1 MKHII
6 RLANAALIAA
16 MCVLYAQ
23 LTLNISHKPAV
34 IAAAILLTAN
44 FLRILAKP
52 SLVKNSNIRLKSI
65 YNGRELLVIYVW
77 SWVFHIAVL
86 LMWKT
91 FAEWSAAWFAVY
103 LTLMFVSGAV
113 ITAAAVIRLVVSSAR
128 LGIVTRL
135 MLILL
140 WWVPIVNV
148 FVIMKASDIAYR
160 EYELETQRNEL
171 NDIRK
176 ESEMCKTKYPILMV
190 HGVFFRD
197 MKYLNYWGRIPR
209 ELIRNGAQ
217 VYYGNQ
223 QSAASVEDSA
233 AELAERITEI
243 VNTTGCGKVNIIAH
257 SKGGLDARY
266 ALSALGMDKYTASL
280 TTVCT
285 PHRGCGFADFLL
297 KKSSYALK
305 LFIARHYNDTLKK
318 LGDKSPDFLS
328 AVSDLTEENCRLL
341 NATVTDKEGVLYQS
355 IGTNMKNSKSAG
367 FPLNIT
373 YKLAAKFSLLD
384 NDGLVDVESMKWGES
399 FRYIEPQTKR
409 GISHGDMIDLFRED
423 IKGFD
428 VREEYVQIVSGLK
441 QRGL

>member
-373 YKLAAKFSLLD
+373 YKLAAKFSSLD